1 MHATPRRGPS
11 PRWLW
16 AVLSVIAIA
25 ALTLGAIRLQDT
37 ACAAVP
43 RPPARADG
51 HQQARQPAGPAS
63 GRDPSPDSTGE
74 GAAVFHDDWSEVL
87 CSLGPLPPGGLYASL
102 SAREFEDAGLCGAYL
117 EIEGPRDTVH
127 VMVVDRCRGC
137 GTGRLDLSE
146 AAFRRIAG
154 GTGKGVAPVRYGLL
168 RDPQEAG
175 RLAFRVK
182 PGSSAGWL
190 GLLVT
195 GHGNPLARVEARDGD
210 RWRALGRSA
219 DNHWTSS
226 GLGGGP
232 FTVRVTDR
240 YGNRAVARDIALR
253 PGRVQRS
260 DARLYEPPETRR
272 RTGPTPTP
280 TPAPAVPPGATP
292 PPGAAPTATRTA
304 PSSQDGC
311 R

>member
-16 AVLSVIAIA
+16 AILSIVAMA
-25 ALTLGAIRLQDT
+25 ALVLGAFRLQDT
-37 ACAAVP
+37 ACGAVP
-43 RPPARADG
+43 PSSGRADG
-51 HQQARQPAGPAS
+51 HAARQPD

-74 GAAVFHDDWSEVL
+74 GTAVFHDDWSEVL

-102 SAREFEDAGLCGAYL
+102 PAREFEDAGLCGAYL
-117 EIEGPRDTVH
+117 EIEGPRDTVRAL
-127 VMVVDRCRGC
+127 VVDRCRGC
-137 GTGRLDLSE
+137 GPGRLDLSE

-168 RDPQEAG
+168 RDPEEAG

-182 PGSSAGWL
+182 PGSSAAWL
-190 GLLVT
+190 GLLVI
-195 GHGNPLARVEARDGD
+195 GHGNPLARVEARDGG
-210 RWRALGRSA
+210 RWRELGRSA

-240 YGNRAVARDIALR
+240 HGNRAVARDISLR

-260 DARLYEPPETRR
+260 DVRLYERPGTGRGA
-272 RTGPTPTP
+272 GPTPTP
-280 TPAPAVPPGATP
+280 TPAPVVPPGATP
-292 PPGAAPTATRTA
+292 PEATPTTVRTA
-304 PSSQDGC
+304 PASRDGC